1 MKCPFCNHADTQV
14 IDTRLSDEMLTIKR
28 RRRCLACDRRFNTFE
43 KIELQLPAVVK
54 SDGSREEYDE
64 TKIRSSMMKA
74 LHKRQVAMKE
84 VDAAIAAIRQDVLMY
99 NDREINSRVIG
110 DLVMTQLARLDK
122 VAYIRFAS
130 VYRSFNDVTD
140 FTNIIKQVD
149 TK

>member
-99 NDREINSRVIG
+99 NDREINSRIIG

>member
-84 VDAAIAAIRQDVLMY
+84 VDAAIATIRQDVLMY
-99 NDREINSRVIG
+99 NDREINSRIIG

-140 FTNIIKQVD
+140 FTDIIKQVD